1 MNMYMWCLIIQS
13 SGKECIIQSRE
24 NGGVFVNEDNKSL
37 HGKKRREGRELK
49 I

>member
-13 SGKECIIQSRE
+13 SGKECIIQTRE